1 MVSNKNI
8 RNILFVECGRSG
20 YGGSFHNLYLTI
32 KNLSQRKYKFDI
44 VFFNKSVFYE
54 RLSKTGTECHYID
67 DVIFSDGR
75 MWQKYILGKLN
86 GFMLRYLP
94 LFSVW
99 FEYIIHRGTI
109 SKLTMLTRR
118 KNIDLIHLNNQVV
131 LNFMGVF
138 VAKFL
143 SIPCV
148 SHLRTFN
155 SYGLNGS
162 KISYAKKIMINYI
175 AVSERIKGHWVEKGL
190 DPKKVETIYNAC
202 QSVDNDVLCVN
213 DVSVMSEYDGYK
225 IIYVGRFTDCKGIPF
240 LIESFSRALESNIN
254 AKLFLVGDG
263 VEMGKI
269 RTNVSLLNI
278 ESHVIFM
285 GYQESPRNFISIA
298 DLLVLPSKEEGFGRV
313 LLEAMEAGTPVI
325 GTNIGG
331 IPEIIEHE
339 LNGLLVSFGDVEQ
352 LKESMIRILTDD
364 GFREKIICEG
374 FRTINAKFSTN
385 LYKNKMEKLYDSI
398 MN

>member
-1 MVSNKNI
+1 
-8 RNILFVECGRSG
+8 
-20 YGGSFHNLYLTI
+20 
-32 KNLSQRKYKFDI
+32 
-44 VFFNKSVFYE
+44 
-54 RLSKTGTECHYID
+54 
-67 DVIFSDGR
+67 VIFSDGR
-75 MWQKYILGKLN
+75 GCQKYILGKLN
-86 GFMLRYLP
+86 GFILRYLP
-94 LFSVW
+94 ILSVW
-99 FEYIIHRGTI
+99 FEYMIHLSTI
-109 SKLTMLTRR
+109 SKLTTLARG

-138 VAKFL
+138 VAKSL
-143 SIPCV
+143 GIPCI

-155 SYGLNGS
+155 SYGFNKNKVDYLKKANVRYVAIS
-162 KISYAKKIMINYI
+162 EKIKC
-175 AVSERIKGHWVEKGL
+175 HWVEKGL
-190 DPKKVETIYNAC
+190 DSKKIDVIYNVYQPC
-202 QSVDNDVLCVN
+202 NDNAFPEN
-213 DVSVMSEYDGYK
+213 DISSMSTYDGYK
-225 IIYVGRFTDCKGIPF
+225 ILFVGRLIECKGIPF
-240 LIESFSRALESNIN
+240 LIESFSRLLKNNIN
-254 AKLFLVGDG
+254 ARLFLVGDS
-263 VEMGKI
+263 VEVDRI
-269 RTNVSLLNI
+269 RENVSFLNI
-278 ESHVIFM
+278 EPYVFFL
-285 GYQESPRNFISIA
+285 GYQESPRSFMSIA